1 MVAIPPEIKEFIEAQ
16 GIFAVGT
23 VDGNNIPNVSPR
35 IFFSVYDKVIYWI
48 DFFKHKSFRNF
59 QVNPWV
65 TISVFNKEELTGY
78 QFRGTVSFITD
89 EPTKS
94 QIRESI
100 IVKTLQKNTSPK
112 VKQMSEKEDQII
124 QFEPKVCYSLNP
136 EEYSDMCIGSDIDP
150 MKIFEKFGK

>member
-1 MVAIPPEIKEFIEAQ
+1 MVRIPPEIKEFIETQ

-23 VDGNNIPNVSPR
+23 VDGNNLPNVSPR
-35 IFFSVYDKVIYWI
+35 IFFRVDDDAIYWI

-59 QVNPWV
+59 EVNPLV
-65 TISVFNKEELTGY
+65 TISVYNKEKLTGY
-78 QFRGTVSFITD
+78 QFRGTVSFIAD

-100 IVKTLQKNTSPK
+100 IKNTLDKYTSTK
-112 VKQMSEKEDQII
+112 VKKLSEKEGQII

-136 EEYSDMCIGSDIDP
+136 EEYSDMCIGSDTDSTQ
-150 MKIFEKFGK
+150 IFEKI

>member
-1 MVAIPPEIKEFIEAQ
+1 MVIISPEIKEFIEDQ

-35 IFFSVYDKVIYWI
+35 IFFRIDDEVIYWI

-59 QVNPWV
+59 QINPWV
-65 TISVFNKEELTGY
+65 TISVYNKEELTGY

-94 QIRESI
+94 QIRELI
-100 IVKTLQKNTSPK
+100 IAKTLKENTSPK
-112 VKQMSEKEDQII
+112 VKQISEKEGQII

-136 EEYSDMCIGSDIDP
+136 EEYSGMCKGADIDP
-150 MKIFEKFGK
+150 MQVFEKFGK